1 MHDGSSTGAEPT
13 IPPASLGFLLEL
25 AGAAQKAALY
35 PPGHPL
41 VATLGARL
49 SLLVKEAAGEDG
61 VLPVAVAGTRFVV
74 DGALSSE
81 SRLLRDLARRF
92 RRQGVGAVSFQSVVS
107 PGEFQG
113 LLSLLASE
121 ERRDGSSPPRLDA
134 PHLRLQVLDFDHLS
148 LVAEDAGDPDD
159 RLSRIWRELAQAALA
174 STPREEADIDPRA
187 VARGIS
193 THPGE
198 PSHDR
203 VLMGYLRR
211 LAFELKDSAGS
222 EASAQMGERLSRLLS
237 ELDERTMRRLF
248 RSVRDPTERVAV
260 VVDAGHVLGAETLLK
275 VLRASLVEGDGESR
289 LSPPLVRALTK
300 LSLHAR
306 GGVPGIRAPAEE
318 AIRGA
323 LARLLEGG
331 DLSED
336 PNPAHYRMVLDR
348 LAKEDPGE
356 GLQVQRDP
364 DGDRIRI
371 LQMSLETGSWGAM
384 PRQALEVLLDNG
396 AVVALARLLAGTVRG
411 DPVAAR
417 IEERLVHPQRIH
429 ELTRGDELDEAA
441 LEMLV
446 ARLGGRAID
455 PLLDAL
461 ALSGSRATRRKLF
474 DCLRSLGE
482 QASIRALQRMDDLR
496 WYVLRNRLAL
506 ASGLSDLPG
515 GFDPMVYLRHGDPRV
530 RREAVALAAG
540 VPDRRLRALQLAL
553 EDADERVLQ
562 RALVAMWEGTP
573 PELVKVVESRI
584 LERPVE
590 EGLKV
595 SAVRALGTSSVPEAR
610 ETLLKLVVRKGFLG
624 RTTLRPPSPV
634 QREAL
639 AVLAR
644 RWAGSPM
651 VDPVLAMA
659 RASRDPGVR
668 AAVGG
673 AA

>member
-1 MHDGSSTGAEPT
+1 MHDGSSPGDEPAVS
-13 IPPASLGFLLEL
+13 PAALGFLLEL
-25 AGAAQKAALY
+25 AGAAQRAALY
-35 PPGHPL
+35 PPGHPS
-41 VATLGARL
+41 VSSLGSRL
-49 SLLVKEAAGEDG
+49 ALLVKDVAGDGG

-74 DGALSSE
+74 DGAISTE
-81 SRLLRDLARRF
+81 NRLLRDLARRF
-92 RRQGVGAVSFQSVVS
+92 RRQGVGAVTFLAEAS
-107 PGEFQG
+107 PEEFQA
-113 LLSLLASE
+113 LLARLASE
-121 ERRDGSSPPRLDA
+121 ERRDGSAAPVGSPN
-134 PHLRLQVLDFDHLS
+134 LRLQVLDFDHLF
-148 LVAEDAGDPDD
+148 LVADDVGDPDD
-159 RLSRIWRELAQAALA
+159 RLSRIWRELARAALA
-174 STPREEADIDPRA
+174 SPPRHEADIDPLS
-187 VARGIS
+187 VARGIRAQ
-193 THPGE
+193 PGE
-198 PSHDR
+198 PAHDR

-211 LAFELKDSAGS
+211 LASELRESPGS
-222 EASAQMGERLSRLLS
+222 EAAVQMGERLSRLLS

-248 RSVRDPTERVAV
+248 RAVGDPRERVAV

-275 VLRASLVEGDGESR
+275 VLRASLVEGESR

-300 LSLHAR
+300 LALHAR
-306 GGVPGIRAPAEE
+306 GGVPGIRAPAED

-331 DLSED
+331 DHSED

-348 LAKEDPGE
+348 LAREDPGE

-371 LQMSLETGSWGAM
+371 LQMSLETGTWGAM
-384 PRQALEVLLDNG
+384 SRQALEVLLDNG
-396 AVVALARLLAGTVRG
+396 AVVSLARLLAGTTRS

-446 ARLGGRAID
+446 ARLGERAID

-506 ASGLSDLPG
+506 AHGLSDLPG

-530 RREAVALAAG
+530 RREAVGLAAG
-540 VPDRRLRALQLAL
+540 VPDRRLRALRLAL
-553 EDADERVLQ
+553 DDDDERVVQ

-573 PELVKVVESRI
+573 PELVPVVESRI
-584 LERPVE
+584 LQRPVE

-595 SAVRALGTSSVPEAR
+595 AAVRALGASAVPEAR
-610 ETLLKLVVRKGFLG
+610 ESLLKLVVRRGLLG
-624 RTTLRPPSPV
+624 RRSLRPGTAV

-644 RWAGSPM
+644 SWAGTPQ
-651 VDPVLAMA
+651 VDSVLAMA
-659 RASRDPGVR
+659 RASRDPSVR